1 MLQLQ
6 LFLNMLKLQKFLL
19 NKLLP
24 SKSRIKKNRML
35 GWKHR
40 KVGNIA
46 PRLETLQGQVVYNT
60 ELNQMSA
67 SNKEELHKVSNKLQ
81 QHSLLV
87 SYILTP
93 LRFVFWMVLEGRLL
107 RYGTL
112 RIERTAVHF

>member
-24 SKSRIKKNRML
+24 SKSS
-35 GWKHR
+35 WKHF

-81 QHSLLV
+81 QHSLQV

-93 LRFVFWMVLEGRLL
+93 PRFVFWMVLEGRLL

-112 RIERTAVHF
+112 RIERTAVRF